1 VRQTEEYNSE
11 LWTIYDA
18 LQDIDATAVFSPD
31 IESAR
36 RNAVDFY
43 RQHSQK
49 TVGSLTTLATIMLM
63 KQNHDRLSSAG
74 RAVVL
79 GTCAIASLIREFV
92 SSKAL
97 NAMAVVVSIYNTL
110 KGARNENDV
119 ASMMSHLSLD
129 DNMDDGAGA
138 LVTVPASKTK
148 IGTVITL
155 SLVTAR
161 YLYSY
166 GYLPTLNTSI
176 SFSDALDLVVTTV
189 LPVLPASIVYWT
201 TSQFLNPGPT
211 TGFASITYFL
221 GLGSLIVKTLYQKLD
236 EKKQKEVDEKISEAL
251 QRTIAAVP
259 KIPEA
264 IGRAADTLPGAA
276 LVVGGLLV
284 LSSFSGSFG
293 ALGTTIKEKQRSTV
307 LKKRRKQ

>member
-1 VRQTEEYNSE
+1 
-11 LWTIYDA
+11 
-18 LQDIDATAVFSPD
+18 
-31 IESAR
+31 
-36 RNAVDFY
+36 
-43 RQHSQK
+43 
-49 TVGSLTTLATIMLM
+49 M
-63 KQNHDRLSSAG
+63 KQNQDRLSSAG

-79 GTCAIASLIREFV
+79 GTCALTSLIRDFV
-92 SSKAL
+92 SNKAL

-119 ASMMSHLSLD
+119 ASMMNHLSLD
-129 DNMDDGAGA
+129 DNMNDDAGA

-148 IGTVITL
+148 IGMVISL

-166 GYLPTLNTSI
+166 GYIGTLNTSI
-176 SFSDALDLVVTTV
+176 SFNDALDLVVTTV
-189 LPVLPASIVYWT
+189 LPVLPASIVFWT
-201 TSQFLNPGPT
+201 TSQFLTPGAVT
-211 TGFASITYFL
+211 AFAVSTYFI
-221 GLGSLIVKTLYQKLD
+221 GLGGLIIKTLYQKLD

-264 IGRAADTLPGAA
+264 IGRAADALPGAA

-284 LSSFSGSFG
+284 LSSLGGSFG